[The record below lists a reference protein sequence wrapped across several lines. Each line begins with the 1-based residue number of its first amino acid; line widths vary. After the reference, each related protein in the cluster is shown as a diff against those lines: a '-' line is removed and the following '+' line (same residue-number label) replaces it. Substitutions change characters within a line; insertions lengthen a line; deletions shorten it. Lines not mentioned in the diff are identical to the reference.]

1 MGSIVQQL
9 EQELG
14 LAPGGFAAAFG
25 TEVRAIDAKIATVQ
39 AERDKSAVSFEEQ
52 LTELRQLRAEAQKRA
67 DEALGKV

>member
-1 MGSIVQQL
+1 MASIVQQL

-39 AERDKSAVSFEEQ
+39 AERDKSVMRFCSGTGAVYVWSG
-52 LTELRQLRAEAQKRA
+52 TVWSVI
-67 DEALGKV
+67 G

>member
-1 MGSIVQQL
+1 MATIVSQI

-25 TEVRAIDAKIATVQ
+25 TEVRAIDAKIAVVR
-39 AERDKSAVSFEEQ
+39 AERTKALEAFDAQ
-52 LTELRQLRAEAQKRA
+52 LGELDTLRAEAQRRA

>member
-1 MGSIVQQL
+1 MASIVQQL

-25 TEVRAIDAKIATVQ
+25 TEVRAIDAKIAVVR
-39 AERDKSAVSFEEQ
+39 AERTKALESYDAQ
-52 LTELRQLRAEAQKRA
+52 LGELDTLRAEAQRRA

>member
-25 TEVRAIDAKIATVQ
+25 TEVRGIDAKIAVVQ
-39 AERDKSAVSFEEQ
+39 AERAKAIEAFDAQ
-52 LTELRQLRAEAQKRA
+52 LGELATARADAQKRA